1 MTEEQLAIS
10 VETLAEEAEQ
20 LIILTEEQLAIKIGA
35 LAEEAKQL
43 IILAVHT

>member
-1 MTEEQLAIS
+1 MTEEQFAIS
-10 VETLAEEAEQ
+10 VETLAEEAKQ
-20 LIILTEEQLAIKIGA
+20 LIILTEEQLTIKIGA